1 MICRIANIEL
11 DTEKH
16 RVTQNGQQV
25 HLTQMEHALLQ
36 YFFLHPNHLCSREDI
51 LNQVWGQ
58 RFHYDTG
65 TIDVHIHS
73 LRKKLGFTRQTPI
86 EAIRGVGIIFHS
98 ETNKQVHTL
107 NIQQFAKEWVRNHE
121 TDFTDHQLSPYIKLD
136 PFISEITM
144 SPKELHEMLDG
155 ILKVLLP
162 VSKSGVLRFSSK
174 LGIHHFSLSIDINGT
189 VNELRIPLAH
199 T

>member
-1 MICRIANIEL
+1 MIYRIANIEL

-16 RVTQNGQQV
+16 CVTQAQKKV
-25 HLTQMEHALLQ
+25 HLTHMEFALLQ
-36 YFFLHPNHLCSREDI
+36 YFFLHPDLLCSREDI

-58 RFHYDTG
+58 RFLYDTG
-65 TIDVHIHS
+65 TIDVHLHS
-73 LRKKLGFTRQTPI
+73 LRRKLGFARQRPI
-86 EAIRGVGIIFHS
+86 EVIRGVGIIFHS
-98 ETNKQVHTL
+98 EANKQFHTL

-121 TDFTDHQLSPYIKLD
+121 VDFTSHQLTPYIKLD

-144 SPKELHEMLDG
+144 SQKALHEMLDG

-162 VSKSGVLRFSSK
+162 MSKPGIFRLSSK
-174 LGIHHFSLSIDINGT
+174 LGVHHFSLSIDINGT
-189 VNELRIPLAH
+189 INELRIPLAH